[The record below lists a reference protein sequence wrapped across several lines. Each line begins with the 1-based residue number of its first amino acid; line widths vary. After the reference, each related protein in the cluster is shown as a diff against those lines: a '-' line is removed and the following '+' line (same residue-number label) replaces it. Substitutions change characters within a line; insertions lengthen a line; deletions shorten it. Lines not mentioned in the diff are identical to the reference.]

1 MSPKSRGRP
10 PGRGRP
16 QAKGPARPP
25 SPAELV
31 IRDARFVVEEC
42 DDALSAELWA
52 GEVLGDAWLEA
63 PDRDDEAEQRLV
75 AEVAEVATRKP
86 SLYGT
91 AAVAALR
98 RIADEPGRAALDAAL
113 ETLRQ
118 SRPLP
123 TWANDPDWTPVAAW
137 RSMDVWGSERLLF
150 VDFDG
155 PQPHCLLAVISETP
169 ARWITE
175 LEILEP
181 GSAPEFDERE
191 PGEAEML
198 LPVEAREIPETLA
211 DLADALRGT
220 DALWPREDDPDYVEL
235 RGLAWARARAHL
247 APENEREPMPE
258 TEKQALVDEFV
269 AGSAMPDADLTRALA
284 ELLVDFG
291 DSFLPDGP
299 LSWSPSA
306 VEFFLVDWLPQTVE
320 LEQDERE
327 GMPEALR
334 HWVEFTLTR
343 RGVEPRWVVPVQA
356 AIVEHLAAYE
366 EALDNQ
372 PDWDPVEMVAAELV
386 ARGVDLADEDA
397 VAEGLRQLEAE
408 GLAAEQQT

>member
-16 QAKGPARPP
+16 QGKGPARPP

-52 GEVLGDAWLEA
+52 AEVLGDAWFEA
-63 PDRDDEAEQRLV
+63 PDHDDEAEQRLV
-75 AEVAEVATRKP
+75 AEVAAVATRKP

-98 RIADEPGRAALDAAL
+98 RLADGPGREALDAAL

-118 SRPLP
+118 ARPLP
-123 TWANDPDWTPVAAW
+123 SWADDPDWTPVAAW
-137 RSMDVWGSERLLF
+137 RSMDVWGSERVLF

-155 PQPHCLLAVISETP
+155 PQPHCLLAVVSETP
-169 ARWITE
+169 ARWVTE

-191 PGEAEML
+191 AGEAETL
-198 LPVEAREIPETLA
+198 LPVEAREIPEVLA

-220 DALWPREDDPDYVEL
+220 DGLWPREDDPDYVEL
-235 RGLAWARARAHL
+235 RAVAWGRARGYL
-247 APENEREPMPE
+247 AAEVEPVPMPE
-258 TEKQALVDEFV
+258 EEKRALVDEFV
-269 AGSAMPDADLTRALA
+269 AGAPLPDADLARALA
-284 ELLVDFG
+284 ELFVDFG
-291 DSFLPDGP
+291 DSYLPAGP

-320 LEQDERE
+320 LEPDERE
-327 GMPEALR
+327 SIPEALR
-334 HWVEFTLTR
+334 HWVEFALAR
-343 RGVEPRWVVPVQA
+343 RGVERRWIEPVLA
-356 AIVEHLAAYE
+356 AISEHVAAYE

-372 PDWDPVEMVAAELV
+372 PDWAPVEAVAGELA
-386 ARGVDLADEDA
+386 ARGIDLADEVA
-397 VAEGLRQLEAE
+397 VEEGLRQLEAE
-408 GLAAEQQT
+408 GLASGQPG